1 MFKNIAVAL
10 VAATM
15 LTAPVLAQGG
25 TADTKTGQTPAAA
38 STATPKVVAA
48 KPTLKSAK
56 IKTGKRYAV
65 RNHRHVRHVAH
76 VRHVNYVKSAA
87 HAPKHYGAKHYGAK
101 HHVAHV
107 KHVKH
112 VKFAVRGTKHHV
124 RHVVRKPAPVATKAA
139 MSTAKPKSG
148 TN

>member
-1 MFKNIAVAL
+1 MFKKIAVAL

-15 LTAPVLAQGG
+15 LTAPALAQGG
-25 TADTKTGQTPAAA
+25 ADTKTGQTPAAA
-38 STATPKVVAA
+38 STATTKVVAA
-48 KPTLKSAK
+48 KPKLKSAK
-56 IKTGKRYAV
+56 VKAGKRYAV
-65 RNHRHVRHVAH
+65 RHHRHVRHVAH
-76 VRHVNYVKSAA
+76 VKHVKYVKSAA
-87 HAPKHYGAKHYGAK
+87 YAPKHYGAK

-107 KHVKH
+107 KHAPYVKS
-112 VKFAVRGTKHHV
+112 AVHGSKHHV